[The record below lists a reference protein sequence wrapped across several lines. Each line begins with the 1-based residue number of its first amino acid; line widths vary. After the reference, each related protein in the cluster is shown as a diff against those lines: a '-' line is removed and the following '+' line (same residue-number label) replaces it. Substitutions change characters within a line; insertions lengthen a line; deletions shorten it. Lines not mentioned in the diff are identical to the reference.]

1 LLPRINCTSFGKK
14 AAKTKRKAPLNAAGK
29 EMENIQMDV
38 IVEVA
43 LKEKTYGRLKR

>member
-1 LLPRINCTSFGKK
+1 LERKQQ
-14 AAKTKRKAPLNAAGK
+14 KTKRKAPLNAAGK

-43 LKEKTYGRLKR
+43 LKKKTFGRLKR